1 MDILIHTN
9 KYCNRCHQVRELCDR
24 AGLKYTV
31 KETEPDEML
40 ETYPNFAG
48 NSYPYTIIDG
58 KEIGDL
64 LATAKF
70 FLKEGLVSVPK

>member
-1 MDILIHTN
+1 MDILIHTRPF
-9 KYCNRCHQVRELCDR
+9 CNRCHQAIELCDR
-24 AGLKYTV
+24 AGLEYRV
-31 KETEPDEML
+31 CETEPDEML